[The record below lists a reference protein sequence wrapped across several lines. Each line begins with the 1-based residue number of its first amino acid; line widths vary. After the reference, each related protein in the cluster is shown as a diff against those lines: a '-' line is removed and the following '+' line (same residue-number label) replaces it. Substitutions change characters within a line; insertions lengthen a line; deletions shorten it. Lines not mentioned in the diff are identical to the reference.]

1 MIAATR
7 AAVWAGA
14 ADVALTSELEKLLAP
29 RVENDIFQ
37 FCTTKAYDWPLPWQ
51 INYCSCEGGKI
62 VYPSMSIALNI
73 GMIKLF
79 GIILL
84 LWKLAVTRVRA
95 GSSADNSRAQEI

>member
-14 ADVALTSELEKLLAP
+14 ADVALTSELEKLLA

>member
-14 ADVALTSELEKLLAP
+14 TDVALTSELEKLLA
-29 RVENDIFQ
+29 RVETDIFQ

-73 GMIKLF
+73 GMMKLF
-79 GIILL
+79 GTILFL
-84 LWKLAVTRVRA
+84 CKLAVTRVRA

>member
-14 ADVALTSELEKLLAP
+14 AGVALTSELEKLLA